1 MRQDSHCELRN
12 ELFEHLIISLW
23 NELYRYIYCIIKN
36 KDLADDAFQNTLVK
50 AYTNID
56 KVKDLKCFKK
66 WLFSI
71 GKNESYNLLKKNIRD
86 TSICE
91 TGFTN
96 ADDDC
101 DALSKDDFSIP
112 LEDMM
117 TIKDEQDIIA
127 NTINDLMPQE
137 RDIII
142 LRYYCQLSWK
152 EISRIQNTSKNAAIN
167 KHKRIIKKLR
177 RILETE
183 NITGE

>member
-1 MRQDSHCELRN
+1 
-12 ELFEHLIISLW
+12 
-23 NELYRYIYCIIKN
+23 
-36 KDLADDAFQNTLVK
+36 LADDAFQNTLVK
-50 AYTNID
+50 AYINID
-56 KVKDLKCFKK
+56 KVKDSECFKK

-86 TSICE
+86 INVCE
-91 TGFTN
+91 ASFTN
-96 ADDDC
+96 VDDDC
-101 DALSKDDFSIP
+101 GALSQDDFSMP

-117 TIKDEQDIIA
+117 IIKDEQDIVA
-127 NTINDLMPQE
+127 NAINDLIPQE

-152 EISRIQNTSKNAAIN
+152 GISRIKNTSKNAAIN

-177 RILETE
+177 RILEAE